1 MKYFLLFYLVFASA
15 APASVDKKMLFSKTR
30 WHPTPGTLHKTT
42 IWYEHVDPRE
52 PFLPSKKVFSFLGN
66 DAACALSI
74 FADKPSH
81 RLLRSATEVELWL
94 VVTYFTERVI
104 AFAERKEQ
112 QESSFSCLFKMK
124 ETAKNIRAEV
134 TLRREKDGMLVGEV
148 IVSGHRK
155 EPTQELINLV
165 SAALIDDGWS
175 IPWAKVLC
183 FFGVCVFWL
192 KRGPLRTLK
201 RMFKPSLG
209 QDVGVQADRCEAQ
222 EMDTQTDDVEKF
234 EFDVSTHEAEVQV
247 DPEKTFLT
255 ASETETV
262 SIQGKDPLKLES
274 VTHQAEVIFEPKK
287 PVVTQ
292 KPPTK
297 PPPVRVPPTKPPVIK
312 RDAETQTI
320 PEAPPKP
327 TSTHVPPPRATP
339 PPRPQPRRASPEPP
353 LSKPEKTRKTP
364 ISPEIFAELTQR
376 QREAFDVCGCSKM
389 IRLYA
394 QSRGDWVGVLV
405 SRNGPEVVVTGFGG
419 LGFGSSSRPFDFLQK
434 LLAYVEGSGAG
445 REKIASFYRSLDEG
459 LKFDSAVCLVNK
471 KSGEGLFVLF
481 GEKIRDFWDAGTAAL
496 SRASMRDFA
505 SNMAHATRA
514 AGNFFVKKTGS
525 GGGGASSSIH
535 RTNESIQIDWLSSG
549 RSVDGGVSLWEMR
562 EFRVFHADRVKHIM
576 FGSSELWI
584 GVNQGELADVFSTME
599 SGFPAEHLCEMAAL
613 EKCTVAAAMRGEVLR
628 PAAIVI
634 DLPKLIAATS

>member
-42 IWYEHVDPRE
+42 LWYEHVDPRE

-155 EPTQELINLV
+155 EPPPELINLV

-183 FFGVCVFWL
+183 FFGVCVLWL
-192 KRGPLRTLK
+192 KRGALRSFK
-201 RMFKPSLG
+201 RMFRSSAK
-209 QDVGVQADRCEAQ
+209 QDVGVQAGCAKAQ
-222 EMDTQTDDVEKF
+222 EMDTQTDDAEKL
-234 EFDVSTHEAEVQV
+234 EFDVAMHEAEVQV
-247 DPEKTFLT
+247 DPEKTFLS
-255 ASETETV
+255 ASETETI

-274 VTHQAEVIFEPKK
+274 VVHQAEVKFEPKK
-287 PVVTQ
+287 PVAVQ

-297 PPPVRVPPTKPPVIK
+297 PPPVRATPTKPPVIK

-327 TSTHVPPPRATP
+327 TSTHAPPPRATP
-339 PPRPQPRRASPEPP
+339 PPRPQPRRGSPEPP
-353 LSKPEKTRKTP
+353 PAKPEKTRKTP
-364 ISPEIFAELTQR
+364 IPPEILVDLKPG
-376 QREAFDVCGCSKM
+376 QREAFDVCGCGKT
-389 IRLYA
+389 IRIYA
-394 QSRGDWVGVLV
+394 QGKGDFFGILVTRGGGHEREDASFLDGLLTHVTVNGVDKGKMSAFYSDMASRSSSYVLKSDGVVCLTNKKSHDAYCIQFGRLAQDYVASGIRGLKRIFSRDVHSNFAHATQTAGDFAVKVADATDIAGLCGSSRGFWVDWLCYGSEESVDSGDLPGMWLIPRGIVHFNEIKGGPIHNIILGSGDLWRGVKKEKLLV
-405 SRNGPEVVVTGFGG
+405 VLAVMS
-419 LGFGSSSRPFDFLQK
+419 SSSR
-434 LLAYVEGSGAG
+434 
-445 REKIASFYRSLDEG
+445 
-459 LKFDSAVCLVNK
+459 
-471 KSGEGLFVLF
+471 
-481 GEKIRDFWDAGTAAL
+481 
-496 SRASMRDFA
+496 
-505 SNMAHATRA
+505 
-514 AGNFFVKKTGS
+514 
-525 GGGGASSSIH
+525 
-535 RTNESIQIDWLSSG
+535 
-549 RSVDGGVSLWEMR
+549 
-562 EFRVFHADRVKHIM
+562 
-576 FGSSELWI
+576 
-584 GVNQGELADVFSTME
+584 
-599 SGFPAEHLCEMAAL
+599 FPAEYLCEMAAL
-613 EKCTVAAAMRGEVLR
+613 EKCDYAAAMRGEVLR